1 MAVCRPGTRQLL
13 ASLHVAVTQLA
24 LPAGVGQSVTLY
36 EVQGPPLVGGVMT
49 RSADVGLSGVALA
62 MTGWVI
68 AGVATVAGAE
78 GMVAVPLASMP
89 TACKGNQAHAV
100 ILCSADVA
108 LHSANS
114 CK

>member
-1 MAVCRPGTRQLL
+1 MGSVQVT
-13 ASLHVAVTQLA
+13 VTQLA
-24 LPAGVGQSVTLY
+24 LPAGVGHSVTSY

-49 RSADVGLSGVALA
+49 RSAEVGLMGVALA

-89 TACKGNQAHAV
+89 TVCNAFHTCLFN
-100 ILCSADVA
+100 
-108 LHSANS
+108 
-114 CK
+114 

>member
-1 MAVCRPGTRQLL
+1 M
-13 ASLHVAVTQLA
+13 
-24 LPAGVGQSVTLY
+24 TLY

-62 MTGWVI
+62 MTGFDK

-89 TACKGNQAHAV
+89 TVCK
-100 ILCSADVA
+100 
-108 LHSANS
+108 ANRHTQ
-114 CK
+114 